1 MQLRKSSAAY
11 WLPIYKKLNIYL
23 LCLYVYHFIKERE
36 YTCRHHDNGAD
47 SKGKRV
53 IDDMNKKILSLRVLG
68 TDIKLKIPYGLYT
81 ILSRLKSIFSRLLRR
96 YFTQSRLS
104 NLEKRRESLS
114 NQLAISFDF
123 TVRYGIFKG
132 VKLSE
137 NFNWSKSDIAPML
150 LGTYEQQ
157 IVEYI
162 SKIPIKIKYFIN
174 VGAGDG
180 YYVAGMLHSRLADFA
195 FAYEMNKLSR
205 EAILNNM
212 ALNRL
217 EGRFEIKGMAS
228 SNFLDD
234 FSSSVLEN
242 SLLLVD
248 IEGYEFELFE
258 KIKMSQLRHTYIV
271 IEIHDFDGE
280 STDKVEDLLSLLAN
294 THSISVLTTGSRNLD
309 NYVELANFHDNDRWL
324 IVSEGRPSLMKW
336 VCCEPK

>member
-1 MQLRKSSAAY
+1 MY
-11 WLPIYKKLNIYL
+11 
-23 LCLYVYHFIKERE
+23 
-36 YTCRHHDNGAD
+36 
-47 SKGKRV
+47 
-53 IDDMNKKILSLRVLG
+53 KKILSLRVLG
-68 TDIKLKIPYGLYT
+68 TDIKLKIPYSLYT
-81 ILSRLKSIFSRLLRR
+81 VLSRLKSIFSRLLRR
-96 YFTQSRLS
+96 FFTQSRLS

-205 EAILNNM
+205 EAILKNM
-212 ALNRL
+212 ELNR
-217 EGRFEIKGMAS
+217 
-228 SNFLDD
+228 
-234 FSSSVLEN
+234 
-242 SLLLVD
+242 
-248 IEGYEFELFE
+248 
-258 KIKMSQLRHTYIV
+258 
-271 IEIHDFDGE
+271 
-280 STDKVEDLLSLLAN
+280 
-294 THSISVLTTGSRNLD
+294 
-309 NYVELANFHDNDRWL
+309 
-324 IVSEGRPSLMKW
+324 
-336 VCCEPK
+336 